1 MASSVMMPNGVLLTT
16 VPVTTVIQLPGPS
29 PEIQSRFLRGEPKA
43 LGVVQIILGMM
54 LIALGSL
61 LLNNPFPGIYANGGV
76 PFWGATFYIISGA
89 ISVAAEK
96 KGTSGLVRGSMAMNI
111 VSTIITI
118 PAIIITSIDILVMS
132 IKMNESS
139 ACDNSPPGND
149 GQSCSSYQAGLVAQ
163 QRGVTALAL
172 ILNMLELCITLST
185 SIFACKAVCQCCRA
199 SKVTQSQPMFVV
211 QNTYGQELGFP
222 PVQEPSAVF
231 PPPYNAYPVT
241 NVKRQ

>member
-43 LGVVQIILGMM
+43 LG
-54 LIALGSL
+54 
-61 LLNNPFPGIYANGGV
+61 
-76 PFWGATFYIISGA
+76 YIISGA